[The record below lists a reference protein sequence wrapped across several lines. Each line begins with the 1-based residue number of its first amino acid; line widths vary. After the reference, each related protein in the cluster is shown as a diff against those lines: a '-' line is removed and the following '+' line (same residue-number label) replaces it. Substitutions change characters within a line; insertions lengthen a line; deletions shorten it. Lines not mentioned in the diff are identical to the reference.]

1 MLVSS
6 LFFYTPH
13 IMSRSQLFLAFV
25 FPLMVLIL
33 SNTGKNQLAWAEN
46 DPVTPLIDSI
56 AKGKKLALI
65 HCQRCHLFTEPALL
79 DKKTWVSSV
88 LPNMG
93 LRLGIKSKDA
103 SNTSS
108 LNPEDAKTLQE
119 WNIYPDQPLL
129 SLKDWNLIVKY
140 FEHEAPTQL
149 PLPTPNAPQQL
160 SSFLGQYVSFGDHQF
175 PQTTM
180 IKYDARSGHFF
191 IGDAQNDLYLMNTQ
205 FQLVNQSQIKS
216 PAVDMDFPRSKAP
229 RLLSIGSIV
238 PSDQKQGE
246 LLALDGDPNGLKLGP
261 LARPV
266 QFAAGDLN
274 GDAKEDLVVCSFGNH
289 RGQLAWYDQ
298 GDATKEHIL
307 STLPGTRQVEIR
319 DMNGDQKND
328 LVVLRAQAYEAISIY
343 YNQDQGRFEEKVV
356 LQFPPVY
363 GLSYLE
369 MADFN
374 QDGFLDLL
382 VTNGDNWDLSAILK
396 PYHGIRIYLN
406 DGKNQFTEKF
416 FYPLYG
422 TSKALARDF
431 DLDGDL
437 DIAAIAFYT
446 NLEQPEHGFVY
457 LNNEGSLNFTAAA
470 TPDAA
475 AGKWL
480 CMEAGDFDR
489 DGDQDIILGS
499 YFQTA
504 AEVAQLAVHSVS
516 SFPQLL
522 VLYNLK
528 KER

>member
-1 MLVSS
+1 
-6 LFFYTPH
+6 
-13 IMSRSQLFLAFV
+13 MSRNQLFLVLV
-25 FPLMVLIL
+25 FPLVVLIL
-33 SNTGKNQLAWAEN
+33 SNSWKSQRAWATN
-46 DPVTPLIDSI
+46 DPAALPVDSI
-56 AKGKKLALI
+56 AKGKKLALL

-79 DKKTWVSSV
+79 EKKTWVSSV

-93 LRLGIKSKDA
+93 LRLGIKSKDTPDLA
-103 SNTSS
+103 LANAA
-108 LNPEDAKTLQE
+108 EAKILQE
-119 WNIYPDQPLL
+119 WNIYPDQPQL

-149 PLPTPNAPQQL
+149 PQPNSTVGSPQPL
-160 SSFLGQYVSFGDHQF
+160 SSFLGQYVSFGNHQF

-191 IGDAQNDLYLMNTQ
+191 IGDAHNDLYLMNTQ

-216 PAVDMDFPRSKAP
+216 PAVDMDFPRNKAP
-229 RLLSIGSIV
+229 RLLSIGSIA

-246 LLALDGDPNGLKLGP
+246 LISLDGNPNGLKLGP

-266 QFAAGDLN
+266 QFATGDLN
-274 GDAKEDLVVCSFGNH
+274 CDGKEDLVVCSFGNH

-298 GDATKEHIL
+298 GDPTKEHIL

-319 DMNGDQKND
+319 DMNGDEKND
-328 LVVLRAQAYEAISIY
+328 LVVLRAQAYEAVSIY
-343 YNQDQGRFEEKVV
+343 YQQNQGRFEEKVV

-457 LNNEGSLNFTAAA
+457 LNNEGSLKFTATA

-499 YFQTA
+499 YFHTA

-522 VLYNLK
+522 VLYNGK

>member
-1 MLVSS
+1 
-6 LFFYTPH
+6 
-13 IMSRSQLFLAFV
+13 MSRNQLLFLIA
-25 FPLMVLIL
+25 FPLVIF
-33 SNTGKNQLAWAEN
+33 SAANTWKSQRTWAAI
-46 DPVTPLIDSI
+46 DPAAPPVDSI
-56 AKGKKLALI
+56 AKGKKLALV

-93 LRLGIKSKDA
+93 LRLGIKAKDA
-103 SNTSS
+103 PNAAY
-108 LNPEDAKTLQE
+108 LNSEDAKTLQE
-119 WNIYPDQPLL
+119 WNIYPDQALL

-140 FEHEAPTQL
+140 FEHEAPSQL
-149 PLPTPNAPQQL
+149 PLPTSNTPQQL
-160 SSFLGQYVSFGDHQF
+160 SSFLGQYVSFGAHQF

-180 IKYDARSGHFF
+180 IKYDSRSGHFF
-191 IGDAQNDLYLMNTQ
+191 IGDAHNDLYLMNTQ

-216 PAVDMDFPRSKAP
+216 PAVDMDFPRNKAP

-274 GDAKEDLVVCSFGNH
+274 CDGKEDLVLCSFGNH

-298 GDATKEHIL
+298 GDPSKEHIL

-343 YNQDQGRFEEKVV
+343 YNQDQGHFEEKVV

-374 QDGFLDLL
+374 QDGFLDFL

-457 LNNEGSLNFTAAA
+457 LNNEGSLNFTATA

-499 YFQTA
+499 YFHTA
-504 AEVAQLAVHSVS
+504 AEVTQLAIHSVS

-522 VLYNLK
+522 VLYNQK
-528 KER
+528 NGK

>member
-1 MLVSS
+1 
-6 LFFYTPH
+6 
-13 IMSRSQLFLAFV
+13 MSRNQILFLIA
-25 FPLMVLIL
+25 FPLVIFSAANTWKSPHSGAPNDLIA
-33 SNTGKNQLAWAEN
+33 TT
-46 DPVTPLIDSI
+46 VDSI

-93 LRLGIKSKDA
+93 LRLGIKSK
-103 SNTSS
+103 SVQNTTS
-108 LNPEDAKTLQE
+108 LNPEEAKTLQE

-140 FEHEAPTQL
+140 FEHESPSQL
-149 PLPTPNAPQQL
+149 PLPASNPPQQL
-160 SSFLGQYVSFGDHQF
+160 SSFLGQYISFGAHQF

-191 IGDAQNDLYLMNTQ
+191 IGDAHNDLYLMNTH

-216 PAVDMDFPRSKAP
+216 PAVDMDFPRNKAP

-238 PSDQKQGE
+238 PSDQKRGE
-246 LLALDGDPNGLKLGP
+246 LIALDGDPNGLKLGP

-274 GDAKEDLVVCSFGNH
+274 CDGKEDLVVCSFGNH

-298 GDATKEHIL
+298 GNPSKEHIL

-328 LVVLRAQAYEAISIY
+328 LVVLRAQAYEAVSIY

-396 PYHGIRIYLN
+396 PYHGIRIFLN
-406 DGKNQFTEKF
+406 DGKNQFAEKF

-457 LNNEGSLNFTAAA
+457 LQNEGKLSFTAAA

-499 YFQTA
+499 YFHTA
-504 AEVAQLAVHSVS
+504 AEVAQLAVHSLS

-522 VLYNLK
+522 VLYNQK
-528 KER
+528 N

>member
-1 MLVSS
+1 
-6 LFFYTPH
+6 
-13 IMSRSQLFLAFV
+13 MSRYQFFLAFTLP
-25 FPLMVLIL
+25 FLLLIF
-33 SNTGKNQLAWAEN
+33 SNLGKNQQTGKAITSSIL
-46 DPVTPLIDSI
+46 PIDSI

-93 LRLGIKSKDA
+93 RRMGIKSKDTDVQLA
-103 SNTSS
+103 NA
-108 LNPEDAKTLQE
+108 EDAKILQE
-119 WNIYPDQPLL
+119 WNIYPDQPQL
-129 SLKDWNLIVKY
+129 SLKDWNLIINY
-140 FEHEAPTQL
+140 FEHEAPNQL
-149 PLPTPNAPQQL
+149 PLPATNAPLQL
-160 SSFLGQYVSFGDHQF
+160 SSFLGYNVSFGDRQF

-180 IKYDARSGHFF
+180 VKYDARSGHFF
-191 IGDAQNDLYLMNTQ
+191 IGDAYNDLYLMNTQ
-205 FQLVNQSQIKS
+205 FQLVNKSQIKS
-216 PAVDMDFPRSKAP
+216 PAVDMDFPRNKAP
-229 RLLSIGSIV
+229 RLLSIGSIA
-238 PSDQKQGE
+238 PADQKQGE
-246 LLALDGDPNGLKLGP
+246 LISLDGNPNGLKLGP

-274 GDAKEDLVVCSFGNH
+274 SDGKEDLVVCSFGNH

-298 GDATKEHIL
+298 GDPKKEHIL
-307 STLPGTRQVEIR
+307 SVLPGTRQVEIR
-319 DMNGDQKND
+319 DMNGDEKND

-343 YNQDQGRFEEKVV
+343 YNQDQGHFEEKVI

-363 GLSYLE
+363 GLSYFE

-396 PYHGIRIYLN
+396 PYHGVRIFLN
-406 DGKNQFTEKF
+406 DGKNQFSEKF

-422 TSKALARDF
+422 TSKALTRDF

-457 LNNEGSLNFTAAA
+457 LQNEGKMSFIASA
-470 TPDAA
+470 TPDAS

-499 YFQTA
+499 YFHTA
-504 AEVAQLAVHSVS
+504 AEVTQLALQSVS

-522 VLYNLK
+522 VLYNK
-528 KER
+528 KMGK

>member
-1 MLVSS
+1 M
-6 LFFYTPH
+6 
-13 IMSRSQLFLAFV
+13 IRSQLFLAITLPF
-25 FPLMVLIL
+25 LLLIF
-33 SNTGKNQLAWAEN
+33 SNLGKNQYTEEAIVSSTP
-46 DPVTPLIDSI
+46 PVDSI

-93 LRLGIKSKDA
+93 RRMGIKSKATDVQFA
-103 SNTSS
+103 NA
-108 LNPEDAKTLQE
+108 EDAKILQE
-119 WNIYPDQPLL
+119 WNIYPDQPQL

-140 FEHEAPTQL
+140 FEHEAPSQL
-149 PLPTPNAPQQL
+149 PLPTSNVPQQL
-160 SSFLGQYVSFGDHQF
+160 SSFLGQYISFGDRQF

-191 IGDAQNDLYLMNTQ
+191 IGDAHNDLFLMNTQ

-216 PAVDMDFPRSKAP
+216 PAVDMDFPRNKAP

-246 LLALDGDPNGLKLGP
+246 LLALDGNPNGIKLGP

-274 GDAKEDLVVCSFGNH
+274 CDGKEDLVVCSFGNH

-298 GDATKEHIL
+298 GDPTKEHIL
-307 STLPGTRQVEIR
+307 NTLPGTRQVVIR

-328 LVVLRAQAYEAISIY
+328 LIVLRAQAYEAISIY

-396 PYHGIRIYLN
+396 PYHGIRIFLN
-406 DGKNQFTEKF
+406 DGKNQFSEKF
-416 FYPLYG
+416 FYPLFG

-446 NLEQPEHGFVY
+446 NLAQPEHGFVY
-457 LNNEGSLNFTAAA
+457 LNNEGSLKFTGTA

-499 YFQTA
+499 YFHTA

-528 KER
+528 NQ

>member
-1 MLVSS
+1 
-6 LFFYTPH
+6 
-13 IMSRSQLFLAFV
+13 MSRNPLFLVLA
-25 FPLMVLIL
+25 FPLVVLIFL
-33 SNTGKNQLAWAEN
+33 SNSMVDKGTTIAHITPNVLLA
-46 DPVTPLIDSI
+46 DSI

-93 LRLGIKSKDA
+93 LRLGIKSKDTP
-103 SNTSS
+103 NTVS
-108 LNPEDAKTLQE
+108 LNAEDAKTLQK

-140 FEHEAPTQL
+140 FEHEAPSQL
-149 PLPTPNAPQQL
+149 PLPASNAPQQL
-160 SSFLGQYVSFGDHQF
+160 SSFLGQYVSFGDRQF

-298 GDATKEHIL
+298 GDPSKEHIL

-328 LVVLRAQAYEAISIY
+328 LVVLRAQAYEAVSIY
-343 YNQDQGRFEEKVV
+343 YNLGQGRFEEKVV

-374 QDGFLDLL
+374 QDGSLDLL

-396 PYHGIRIYLN
+396 PYHGIRIFLN
-406 DGKNQFTEKF
+406 DGKNQFSEKF

-422 TSKALARDF
+422 TSKAIARDF

-457 LNNEGSLNFTAAA
+457 LNNEGSLNFTAAT

-475 AGKWL
+475 SGKWL

-499 YFQTA
+499 YFHTA
-504 AEVAQLAVHSVS
+504 AELAQLAVHSVS

>member
-1 MLVSS
+1 
-6 LFFYTPH
+6 
-13 IMSRSQLFLAFV
+13 MSKRQLFLVLV
-25 FPLMVLIL
+25 FPLAVLVL
-33 SNTGKNQLAWAEN
+33 SNTGKNQCTWAAIV
-46 DPVTPLIDSI
+46 PTALPLDSI

-65 HCQRCHLFTEPALL
+65 HCQRCHLFTDPSLL

-93 LRLGIKSKDA
+93 LRLGIKSKDTP
-103 SNTSS
+103 NTAS
-108 LNPEDAKTLQE
+108 LNPEDAKTLKE

-140 FEHEAPTQL
+140 FEHEAPNEL
-149 PLPTPNAPQQL
+149 PLPATNANTPQQL

-180 IKYDARSGHFF
+180 IKYDDRSGHFF
-191 IGDAQNDLYLMNTQ
+191 IGDAHNDLYLMNTQ

-216 PAVDMDFPRSKAP
+216 PAVDMDFPRNKAP

-246 LLALDGDPNGLKLGP
+246 LISLDGDPNGLKLGP

-298 GDATKEHIL
+298 GDPTKEHIL
-307 STLPGTRQVEIR
+307 SILPGTRQVEIR

-328 LVVLRAQAYEAISIY
+328 LVVLRAQAYEAVSIY
-343 YNQDQGRFEEKVV
+343 YNLGQGRFEEKVV

-396 PYHGIRIYLN
+396 PYHGIRVFLN
-406 DGKNQFTEKF
+406 DEKNQFTEKF

-437 DIAAIAFYT
+437 DIVAIAFYT

-457 LNNEGSLNFTAAA
+457 LQNEGKLNFTATA

-499 YFQTA
+499 YFHTA
-504 AEVAQLAVHSVS
+504 AEVTQLAVHSVS

-528 KER
+528 KEK

>member
-1 MLVSS
+1 
-6 LFFYTPH
+6 
-13 IMSRSQLFLAFV
+13 MSKRQLFLVLV

-33 SNTGKNQLAWAEN
+33 SNTGKSQLAWAAI
-46 DPVTPLIDSI
+46 DPATPLADSI

-93 LRLGIKSKDA
+93 LRLGIKSKDPQNA
-103 SNTSS
+103 AS

-140 FEHEAPTQL
+140 FEHEAPSQL
-149 PLPTPNAPQQL
+149 PLPATNAPQQL

-191 IGDAQNDLYLMNTQ
+191 IGDAQNDLYLMNTR

-216 PAVDMDFPRSKAP
+216 PAVDMDFPHNKAP

-246 LLALDGDPNGLKLGP
+246 LLSLDGDPNGLKLGP

-298 GDATKEHIL
+298 GDPAKEHIL
-307 STLPGTRQVEIR
+307 SVLPGTRQVEIR

-328 LVVLRAQAYEAISIY
+328 LIVLRAQAYEAVSIY
-343 YNQDQGRFEEKVV
+343 YNQGQGRFEEKVV

-369 MADFN
+369 TADFN

-396 PYHGIRIYLN
+396 PYHGIRIFLN

-457 LNNEGSLNFTAAA
+457 LNNEGSLNFTATA

-499 YFQTA
+499 YFHTA
-504 AEVAQLAVHSVS
+504 AELAQLAVHSVS

-522 VLYNLK
+522 VLYNQK
-528 KER
+528 KEK